1 MLKKIEI
8 ISRYKKTNL
17 LLFVFLILY
26 PIIKINIFEY
36 FLNVIIIFLF
46 SIFLTNCT
54 KELLCKFNVNY
65 TLYFYGIFL
74 SVTRILNL

>member
-1 MLKKIEI
+1 M
-8 ISRYKKTNL
+8 NF

-26 PIIKINIFEY
+26 PIIKNNIFEY

-54 KELLCKFNVNY
+54 KELLYKANVNY

-74 SVTRILNL
+74 SVTRILNM